1 MKILSRL
8 RAARESTTR
17 SVDVFLR
24 DVGNGLLEVSHNSLA
39 LLGLAVVVAL
49 VFVAGRPD
57 MRQQTETW
65 ALGWLLGLL
74 LLWFVAIAPAW
85 RSVNTAP
92 ARLDELDKQLQQMQR
107 LAAEAAALRA
117 LPPVGALQSQSAL
130 KAASDALGPAARLF
144 LGGDR
149 ATVTFTNATGTQVR
163 DWLAE
168 VRSAARA
175 RPIEANLTRG
185 PQGYS
190 GSVIVQ
196 MPGGGSQ

>member
-1 MKILSRL
+1 MDAGTTPPKLSARWAAFSAPL
-8 RAARESTTR
+8 RQRWQALAPRER
-17 SVDVFLR
+17 R
-24 DVGNGLLEVSHNSLA
+24 I
-39 LLGLAVVVAL
+39 
-49 VFVAGRPD
+49 VAG
-57 MRQQTETW
+57 
-65 ALGWLLGLL
+65 LGWLLGLL

-92 ARLDELDKQLQQMQR
+92 ARLDELDKQLQHMQR

-117 LPPVGALQSQSAL
+117 LPPVGGLQSQSAL
-130 KAASDALGPAARLF
+130 KAASDALGPAARLI

-168 VRSAARA
+168 ARSAARV

-190 GSVIVQ
+190 GTVIVQ